1 MFRLRRGVTVI
12 AEGVKIIG
20 NVAVEGSVEV
30 NGQVEGEVQCT
41 SLIVSPKGLIK
52 GGVQANR
59 VVVNGKVEGPIR
71 GREVLLKPHA
81 IVVGDIQAQA
91 LSVENGAYFDGHSM
105 RGTERS
111 ETAIPVEP
119 SAREPERSLRPS

>member
-1 MFRLRRGVTVI
+1 MFRLRRGGTVI
-12 AEGVKIIG
+12 AEGLKIIG
-20 NVAVEGSVEV
+20 NVTVEGLVEV
-30 NGQVEGEVQCT
+30 NGQVEGDVQCT
-41 SLIVSPKGLIK
+41 SLMVSPKALIK

-91 LSVENGAYFDGHSM
+91 LTVENGAYFEGHSM
-105 RGTERS
+105 RANE
-111 ETAIPVEP
+111 
-119 SAREPERSLRPS
+119 